1 MVGLIGAA
9 ELVADKASLARFHDV
24 GAAGTRCRDLSVANG
39 LVMRAVR
46 DTMIVAPPL
55 VISREECD
63 ELVARARK
71 TFDDLADALAREK
84 AL

>member
-1 MVGLIGAA
+1 
-9 ELVADKASLARFHDV
+9 
-24 GAAGTRCRDLSVANG
+24 
-39 LVMRAVR
+39 MRAVR

-55 VISREECD
+55 VISRAECD

-71 TFDDLADALAREK
+71 TFDDLADALARDK